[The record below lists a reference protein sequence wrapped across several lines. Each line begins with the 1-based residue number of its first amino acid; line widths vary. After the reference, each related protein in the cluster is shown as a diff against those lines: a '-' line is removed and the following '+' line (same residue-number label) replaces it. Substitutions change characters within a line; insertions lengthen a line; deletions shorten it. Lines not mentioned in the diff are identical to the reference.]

1 MTVRKTG
8 DTNILTI
15 AFVSTDGSMDKQ
27 DIADYVASNIQEPLS
42 RVNGVG
48 DITAYG
54 SQYSMRIWLDPA
66 KLTSV
71 QMTAKDVTD
80 AIESQ
85 NAQIAVGQL
94 GGTPSVDN
102 QSLNATI
109 NAQSLLQ
116 TPQQFRDITLRV
128 NPDGSLVTLGD
139 VAKVELG
146 AESYDYLSR
155 YNRNPASGLG
165 VQLASGANE
174 MQTAELVLNRL
185 DELSQYF
192 PHGLEYKIA
201 YETTSF
207 VKASIHDV
215 VKTLLEA
222 IVLVFPGDVPVPA
235 KHPRNAHPNHC
246 RTGGSDGDFRHPVCL
261 RLQYQ
266 HPDDVR
272 DGAGDRSAGGRCYRG
287 RRKR

>member
-1 MTVRKTG
+1 
-8 DTNILTI
+8 
-15 AFVSTDGSMDKQ
+15 
-27 DIADYVASNIQEPLS
+27 
-42 RVNGVG
+42 
-48 DITAYG
+48 
-54 SQYSMRIWLDPA
+54 
-66 KLTSV
+66 
-71 QMTAKDVTD
+71 
-80 AIESQ
+80 
-85 NAQIAVGQL
+85 QIAVGQL
-94 GGTPSVDN
+94 GGTPSVNN

-185 DELSQYF
+185 NELSQYF

-207 VKASIHDV
+207 VKASIH
-215 VKTLLEA
+215 
-222 IVLVFPGDVPVPA
+222 
-235 KHPRNAHPNHC
+235 
-246 RTGGSDGDFRHPVCL
+246 
-261 RLQYQ
+261 
-266 HPDDVR
+266 
-272 DGAGDRSAGGRCYRG
+272 
-287 RRKR
+287 